1 MCVGFPAGILQGQFF
16 SSERPMFQNFASI
29 GTVIGH
35 EITHG
40 FDDQGRQFDADG
52 NLVDWW
58 DEKTSKSFDEKAQ
71 CIVEQFGN
79 FTEPLTGLSLNGV
92 NTQGENIADN
102 GGIKLAYRAYQ
113 AFVKSNRLEEF
124 YSNSNSFTTNQLFW
138 ITSAQTWCGVFTE
151 EAMKRRILTGVH
163 SPNPFRVLGTFT
175 NLKEFSDDFQCSPL
189 TPMNPAKKCQVW

>member
-1 MCVGFPAGILQGQFF
+1 MQGQFF
-16 SSERPMFQNFASI
+16 ASNRPLFQNFASI
-29 GTVIGH
+29 GQVIGH

-58 DEKTSKSFDEKAQ
+58 DEMTSEAYNEKAQ
-71 CIVEQFGN
+71 CIVEQYAN
-79 FTEPLTGLSLNGV
+79 FTEALTGLTLNGI

-113 AFVKSNRLEEF
+113 TFAKANRLEEI
-124 YSNSNSFTTNQLFW
+124 YSDSPYTTNQLFW
-138 ITSAQTWCGVFTE
+138 IASAQTWCAVFTE
-151 EAMKRRILTGVH
+151 ESMKKRILTQPH
-163 SPNPFRVLGTFT
+163 SPNPFRVLGTLT
-175 NLKEFSDDFQCSPL
+175 NMPEFSNDFQCSTS